1 MPKKFVE
8 IAESKTQKAISW
20 FFLILRNESHKSE
33 YCAGVT
39 SRRSQRR
46 RAANNGTGH
55 NLLPQCTWCYAKLFQ
70 FSALVL
76 SNSNYVCTTNRFI
89 HKALAMNFPWHS
101 LGGEKINLQKFFRHC
116 ENRWIYYIYIILIW
130 LSQV

>member
-33 YCAGVT
+33 YCT

-76 SNSNYVCTTNRFI
+76 SNSNCVCTTNCFI

-101 LGGEKINLQKFFRHC
+101 LGGEKINLQKFFVKTGK
-116 ENRWIYYIYIILIW
+116 YILNW
-130 LSQV
+130 LSQAKLINK